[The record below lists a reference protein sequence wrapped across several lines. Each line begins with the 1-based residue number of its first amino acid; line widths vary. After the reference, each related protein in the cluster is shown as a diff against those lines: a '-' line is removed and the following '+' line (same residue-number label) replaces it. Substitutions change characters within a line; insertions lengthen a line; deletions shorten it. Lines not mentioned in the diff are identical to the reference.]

1 MSDNTHRKSI
11 SEYVGW
17 LFKQY
22 QQAQQELKSDA
33 YRIVDHNTDK
43 DGQHHLTI
51 QIVGKSVTF
60 KSTPQK
66 ILADDDLVEHFSRK
80 DIRTITYLACQD
92 LEKPKHRIILQ
103 EFCQKLNRLVFGVKN
118 PKKDEVLRKMPS
130 EISQDKELLKTL
142 SQEDAHL
149 VGYATATEQM
159 NAEKEAISSL
169 SEINEIETT
178 Q

>member
-1 MSDNTHRKSI
+1 MSHDTQRKSV
-11 SEYVGW
+11 SEYIGW

-22 QQAQQELKSDA
+22 KQAQEELKSDA
-33 YRIVDHNTDK
+33 YRIVDQTIDK
-43 DGQHHLTI
+43 KGQHQLII

-66 ILADDDLVEHFSRK
+66 ILADDNIVEHFSRK

-130 EISQDKELLKTL
+130 EISKDKELLKSL

-159 NAEKEAISSL
+159 IVEKEAISNL
-169 SEINEIETT
+169 KE
-178 Q
+178 